1 MPAYDAVVV
10 GAGPNGLSA
19 AITLAQAGQR
29 VILFEGAETI
39 GGGTRTAPLTL
50 PGFLHDVCSAIH
62 PLSVA
67 SPFFEQL
74 PLEDYGLRW
83 IYPELALAHPF
94 DDGSAAAL
102 YPSVEDTGRTLGADG
117 AAYEKLMAP
126 LVRDWHRLRD
136 ALLGPLRIPRH
147 PLALARF
154 GLKALR
160 PAQGLAL
167 SVFDDERARGFF
179 AGLAGHSIMA
189 LDRPGT
195 GAFGLVLGMLG
206 HCVGWPMPEGG
217 AHKIAQALGAHF
229 CALGGEIVT
238 GTFIEDLGD
247 LPPARAVLL
256 DVTPRQFVAMA
267 AERLPGVYRRTLRRF
282 RYGPGVCKVDW
293 ALSEPIPWAAGE
305 ARRAGTVHLGGSLG
319 EIVLSEREVWQGRH
333 AQHPYVLLAQQTL
346 FDATRA
352 PQGQHT
358 AWAYCHVPQGS
369 EMDMTARIE
378 AQIERF
384 APGFGECILARHTYT
399 AMEMEAYNP
408 NYVGGD
414 INGGVQDLRQLYT
427 RPAPQLNPYSTPL
440 DGVYLCSSSTPPG
453 GGVHGMCGHHAAR
466 AALRARF

>member
-1 MPAYDAVVV
+1 
-10 GAGPNGLSA
+10 
-19 AITLAQAGQR
+19 
-29 VILFEGAETI
+29 
-39 GGGTRTAPLTL
+39 
-50 PGFLHDVCSAIH
+50 
-62 PLSVA
+62 
-67 SPFFEQL
+67 
-74 PLEDYGLRW
+74 LEDYGLRW

-102 YPSVEDTGRTLGADG
+102 YPSLEDTGRTLGADG

-126 LVRDWHRLRD
+126 LVRDWDRLRD

-160 PAQGLAL
+160 PAQDLAL
-167 SVFDDERARGFF
+167 GAFDDERARGFF

-189 LDRPGT
+189 LDKPGT
-195 GAFGLVLGMLG
+195 GAFGLVLAMLG

-217 AHKIAQALGAHF
+217 AHKIAQALGALF

-238 GTFIEDLGD
+238 GRFIEELEE
-247 LPPARAVLL
+247 LPAARAVLL

-267 AERLPGVYRRTLRRF
+267 GARLPGAYRRTLQRF

-293 ALSEPIPWAAGE
+293 ALSEPIPWMAEE

-319 EIVLSEREVWQGRH
+319 EIALSEREVWQGRH
-333 AQHPYVLLAQQTL
+333 PQHPYVLLAQQTL
-346 FDATRA
+346 FDGTRA
-352 PQGQHT
+352 PEGKHT

-384 APGFGECILARHTYT
+384 APGFGECVLARHTHT
-399 AMEMEAYNP
+399 AMEIEAYNP

-427 RPAPQLNPYSTPL
+427 RPAPRLNPYSTPL

-453 GGVHGMCGHHAAR
+453 GGVHGMCGYHAAR
-466 AALRARF
+466 AALRERF

>member
-1 MPAYDAVVV
+1 
-10 GAGPNGLSA
+10 
-19 AITLAQAGQR
+19 
-29 VILFEGAETI
+29 
-39 GGGTRTAPLTL
+39 
-50 PGFLHDVCSAIH
+50 
-62 PLSVA
+62 
-67 SPFFEQL
+67 
-74 PLEDYGLRW
+74 
-83 IYPELALAHPF
+83 
-94 DDGSAAAL
+94 
-102 YPSVEDTGRTLGADG
+102 
-117 AAYEKLMAP
+117 MAP
-126 LVRDWHRLRD
+126 LVRDWDRLRD

-167 SVFDDERARGFF
+167 SAFDDERARGFF

-189 LDRPGT
+189 LDKPGT

-238 GTFIEDLGD
+238 GRFIEDLEE

-256 DVTPRQFVAMA
+256 DLTPRQFVGMA
-267 AERLPGVYRRTLRRF
+267 GARLPGIYRRTLRRF

-293 ALSEPIPWAAGE
+293 ALREPIPWTAEE

-333 AQHPYVLLAQQTL
+333 PQHPYVLLAQQTL
-346 FDATRA
+346 FDGTRA
-352 PQGQHT
+352 PEGQHT

-369 EMDMTARIE
+369 EVDMTARIE

-384 APGFGECILARHTYT
+384 APGFGECVLARHTYT

-427 RPAPQLNPYSTPL
+427 RPAPRLNPYSTPL

-453 GGVHGMCGHHAAR
+453 GGVHGMCGYHAAQ
-466 AALRARF
+466 AALRERF